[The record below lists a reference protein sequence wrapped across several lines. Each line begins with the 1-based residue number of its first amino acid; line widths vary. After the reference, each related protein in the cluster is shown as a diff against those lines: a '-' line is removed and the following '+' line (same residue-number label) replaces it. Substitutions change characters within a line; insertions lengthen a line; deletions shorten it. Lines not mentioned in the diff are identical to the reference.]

1 MDDIEKRRST
11 IKLEAKGMEEKIFFG
26 LCFFGASKNVCS
38 SFVCNCQ
45 ILNHR
50 LQVPEK
56 ILNTTPMQIILSPV
70 DSLYLSY
77 ELPIFSIS

>member
-50 LQVPEK
+50 LHYY
-56 ILNTTPMQIILSPV
+56 NASPV

-77 ELPIFSIS
+77 ELPIS